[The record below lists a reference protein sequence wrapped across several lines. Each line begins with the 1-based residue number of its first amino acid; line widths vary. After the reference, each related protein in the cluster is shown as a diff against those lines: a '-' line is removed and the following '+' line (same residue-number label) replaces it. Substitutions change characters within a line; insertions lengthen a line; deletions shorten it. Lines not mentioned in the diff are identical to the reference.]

1 MRFFVFLILC
11 ISSSVWTVAQDS
23 QTSATAGATAS
34 SPAAQS
40 TPKTAEDKQM
50 QIEQSQR
57 MVGIV
62 PMFSV
67 TSRPDA
73 RPLTP
78 REKFHLWAKAEFD
91 PFQGA
96 ALALQAG
103 LSQWQDE
110 FPEYGQGAVGYGK
123 RFGASLA
130 DSTTSGFF
138 SDVVYPVLL
147 KQDPRFFRMGQGPF
161 HRRFTHAVVQ
171 AWFCHTDHG
180 TRQPNFSNFLGAV
193 TSGAISNIYY
203 PPSDRGFALTMSR
216 SAISLAYGSAGGV
229 FSEFGPDLQAKLLHR
244 HPHPTE

>member
-1 MRFFVFLILC
+1 MRFFVSLILC
-11 ISSSVWTVAQDS
+11 VSSSAWLAAQDNQPPAS
-23 QTSATAGATAS
+23 TGAPAS
-34 SPAAQS
+34 SPSTQS
-40 TPKTAEDKQM
+40 STAKTNEDQQM
-50 QIEQSQR
+50 KIEQSQR
-57 MVGIV
+57 MVVV

-73 RPLTP
+73 RPLTG

-123 RFGASLA
+123 RFGASFA

-138 SDVVYPVLL
+138 SDVIYPVLL
-147 KQDPRFFRMGQGPF
+147 KQDPRFFRMGQGGF
-161 HRRFTHAVVQ
+161 RKRFAHSVTQ
-171 AWFCHTDHG
+171 AWYCHTDHG
-180 TRQPNFSNFLGAV
+180 TRQPNFSNFLGAM

-244 HPHPTE
+244 HRQAQ